1 VRATDL
7 FYDMGRYGEAEQQYL
22 LVARRKSLQINK

>member
-7 FYDMGRYGEAEQQYL
+7 FYDMGRYGDAENQYL
-22 LVARRKSLQINK
+22 LVARRKSLQNK